1 MTITLYTAD
10 GLSETFDNSHE
21 DLTTKGHF
29 VKADVSAGTWILYTY
44 ADYNNAQNGG
54 SPSNYKV
61 LKAGDTDETIAT
73 VNGSLYLVAKATEG
87 YILFDHVYYGG
98 KRKAFRTD
106 CPNVSQALPNISG
119 VSSAINLSHD
129 EEFEIFTKID
139 YKGPKGKLEVNK
151 WYPTP
156 SDMGFPNDALQ
167 SIRKA

>member
-98 KRKAFRTD
+98 KRKVRVARVKPRLNRKTS
-106 CPNVSQALPNISG
+106 PRY
-119 VSSAINLSHD
+119 VSSAGICFSV
-129 EEFEIFTKID
+129 T
-139 YKGPKGKLEVNK
+139 V
-151 WYPTP
+151 TVC
-156 SDMGFPNDALQ
+156 
-167 SIRKA
+167 